1 MKFYYFKLKI
11 LDLYILIF
19 YYFSEEKNQVLLK
32 RIFYCKNQEEID
44 KKTKKI
50 SRDHLKELSTPQ
62 EQEILLKLSN
72 LIDSYFSG
80 INIDLLAAIKQ
91 INVSFNLKE
100 LFPTEFSQKVMKIL
114 SEIKF
119 GERITYSEIGEKINS
134 KAYQAI
140 GNVLKN
146 NPLPLIFPCHRV
158 IRKDGKIGGF
168 MGSTKKSWETDLK
181 KKLLNLERNP
191 DL

>member
-1 MKFYYFKLKI
+1 M
-11 LDLYILIF
+11 DLYILIF
-19 YYFSEEKNQVLLK
+19 YHFSEEKNQVLLK
-32 RIFYCKNQEEID
+32 RIFYCKNLEDIN
-44 KKTKKI
+44 KKVKKI
-50 SRDHLKELSTPQ
+50 NNDHLKQPSTLQ
-62 EQEILLKLSN
+62 EQEILLKLNN

-80 INIDLLAAIKQ
+80 VNIDLLDAIKQ
-91 INVSFNLKE
+91 INVSYDLKE

-114 SEIKF
+114 SKTKF

-134 KAYQAI
+134 RAYQAI

-168 MGSTKKSWETDLK
+168 MGITKKSWETDLK
-181 KKLLNLERNP
+181 KKLLNLERSP
-191 DL
+191 